1 MPGQQFDYLPLLR
14 TYKGRARLGG
24 GGSTSPQTVANR
36 NVRQAHSATLDA
48 AALAF
53 SANWKAS
60 KSLRQATD
68 STLPEVPAGVPL
80 LLEVDPSLDLDA
92 LRHYFDFEIV
102 AEQED
107 GFVIVASEDI
117 DMATFRDKV
126 RGFAVE
132 IRGSATIAEV
142 HRLHTNDADR
152 LARILS
158 DHLLGI
164 WGQIGDDDPYIVDI
178 GIACTGTMAI
188 PKRPKR
194 GKRTKDAEWAEQ
206 EFKWSEQRAAAYREW
221 EDLQIER
228 ETALGRFVTFYQ
240 GEILHLVDG
249 ADFEAGVLPDSFTAR
264 IRISGKGLKDIVL
277 NYPYVFEVVEP
288 EDIALPQNAGQ
299 AAAQPQLEVAPV
311 TPGADAPAVCVIDS
325 GIQEQHLLLQP
336 AVDQASS
343 HCFLPDRTPTDVGDE
358 VAGGGHGTRVAGAVL
373 YGEEVAKAGTPQ
385 LPYWIQNARV
395 LDANNRL
402 PETVFPAEAMR
413 TIVEHYHF
421 GPRATRIFNHSI
433 NAYGA
438 CRLRYMSSWAAE
450 IDALAD
456 AHDVLVIQSGGNLV
470 PTGPL
475 PYPGVQDHLAAGR
488 AYPEYFSERAVRVA
502 NPGQSLQALTVGSV
516 AYDAFE
522 QGAWRSFAT
531 GPAWPSAFSRSGPG
545 IWDVI
550 KPEVVE
556 YGGDF
561 IRTANQ
567 PPDVQGGGGIPAACP
582 ELVRSTLATPGPAVD
597 RDATGTSFAAP
608 KVARIAA
615 ELQRV
620 LPDATTLLY
629 RALIVQ
635 SAQWPEWAEGVL
647 TQIRTPPP
655 GQTRPQRQQLLGQ
668 ASNIIR
674 SIGFGIPELTRATTN
689 TDHRTTYITQAE
701 TPIHAYECHIYQVP
715 IPEELRRPGDDFD
728 IRIDVT
734 LSYVAQPRRTRR
746 NLRRYLSTWVDW
758 ISSNLGEGL
767 NSFHDRAIR
776 GEDGE
781 AGEEAAA
788 AAAPLP
794 GAPLPWTLH
803 VSDTAGAIRGTRRN
817 SGTVQK
823 DWALVKSNALPGHF
837 CIAVRGHEGWSN
849 DPDTTARYALAVTF
863 EIVGQEISIHDP
875 LRTAVLELQSQI
887 ETEVEVEARA
897 EIEVEGEA

>member
-48 AALAF
+48 AAQAF
-53 SANWKAS
+53 SADW
-60 KSLRQATD
+60 RQRKVQRHSTD
-68 STLPEVPAGVPL
+68 PTLPEVPAGVPL
-80 LLEVDPSLDLDA
+80 LLEVDPSMDLDA
-92 LRHYFDFEIV
+92 LRHYFAFEIV

-107 GFVIVASEDI
+107 GFVIVASEDL
-117 DMATFRDKV
+117 DMVTFREKV
-126 RGFAVE
+126 RGFAV
-132 IRGSATIAEV
+132 RVQGSATIAEV

-158 DHLLGI
+158 DHLLAI
-164 WGQIGDDDPYIVDI
+164 WGQLGDAAPYIVDI
-178 GIACTGTMAI
+178 GIACTGTLNI

-194 GKRTKDAEWAEQ
+194 GKHTKDAEWAEK
-206 EFKWSEQRAAAYREW
+206 EFTWSEKRAAAYSEW
-221 EDLQIER
+221 GDLQIER
-228 ETALGRFVTFYQ
+228 ENALGRLVSFYQ
-240 GEILHLVDG
+240 GELLHLRDG

-264 IRISGKGLKDIVL
+264 VRISGKGLKDIVL

-288 EDIALPQNAGQ
+288 EDIALPQNADQ
-299 AAAQPQLEVAPV
+299 AAAQPHLTVAPV
-311 TPGADAPAVCVIDS
+311 APSADAPAVCVIDS

-336 AVDQASS
+336 AIDQAASR
-343 HCFLPDRTPTDVGDE
+343 CFLPDKTPTDVGDE

-373 YGEEVAKAGTPQ
+373 YGEEVAKTGTPQ
-385 LPYWIQNARV
+385 LPFWIQNARV
-395 LDANNRL
+395 LDASNRL

-413 TIVEHYHF
+413 TIVEHFHF

-456 AHDVLVIQSGGNLV
+456 VHDVLVIQSAGNIL
-470 PTGPL
+470 PTGPQ

-488 AYPEYFSERAVRVA
+488 TYPDYLCERAARVA

-522 QGAWRSFAT
+522 QGDWRSFAIA
-531 GPAWPSAFSRSGPG
+531 PDWPSAFSRSGPG

-561 IRTANQ
+561 IRSNNQ
-567 PPDVQGGGGIPAACP
+567 PPDVQGGGIPAACP

-608 KVARIAA
+608 KVARIAS

-620 LPDATTLLY
+620 LPNATTLLY

-647 TQIRTPPP
+647 TQIRTPLP
-655 GQTRPQRQQLLGQ
+655 GQPKPERQRLLGQ
-668 ASNIIR
+668 ASNIMR
-674 SIGFGIPELTRATTN
+674 TIGFGIPDLTRATAN
-689 TDHRTTYITQAE
+689 TDHRTTYITNAE
-701 TPIHAYECHIYQVP
+701 TSIHAYECHIYQVP
-715 IPEELRRPGDDFD
+715 VPQDLRRPADEFD

-767 NSFHDRAIR
+767 NTFRDRAIK
-776 GEDGE
+776 GEDVEGE
-781 AGEEAAA
+781 A
-788 AAAPLP
+788 LP
-794 GAPLPWTLH
+794 GSTLPWTLQ
-803 VSDTAGAIRGTRRN
+803 VSETTGSIRGTRRN

-823 DWALVKSNALPGHF
+823 DWAIVKSNALPDHF

-875 LRTAVLELQSQI
+875 LRTAVLELQNQI
-887 ETEVEVEARA
+887 ETELEVEAEA
-897 EIEVEGEA
+897 EIELEG

>member
-1 MPGQQFDYLPLLR
+1 
-14 TYKGRARLGG
+14 LG
-24 GGSTSPQTVANR
+24 
-36 NVRQAHSATLDA
+36 L
-48 AALAF
+48 
-53 SANWKAS
+53 
-60 KSLRQATD
+60 
-68 STLPEVPAGVPL
+68 
-80 LLEVDPSLDLDA
+80 
-92 LRHYFDFEIV
+92 
-102 AEQED
+102 
-107 GFVIVASEDI
+107 
-117 DMATFRDKV
+117 
-126 RGFAVE
+126 
-132 IRGSATIAEV
+132 
-142 HRLHTNDADR
+142 
-152 LARILS
+152 
-158 DHLLGI
+158 

-178 GIACTGTMAI
+178 GIACAGTLTI

-206 EFKWSEQRAAAYREW
+206 EFIWSEQRAAAYSEW

-228 ETALGRFVTFYQ
+228 ETAMARFITFYQ
-240 GEILHLVDG
+240 GEMLHLVDG
-249 ADFEAGVLPDSFTAR
+249 ADFDAGVLPDSFTAR

-299 AAAQPQLEVAPV
+299 AAAQPQLAVAPIA
-311 TPGADAPAVCVIDS
+311 PRADAPAVCVIDS
-325 GIQEQHLLLQP
+325 GIHEQHVLLQP
-336 AVDQASS
+336 AVDQATSR
-343 HCFLPDRTPTDVGDE
+343 CFLPNTTPTDVGDA

-402 PETVFPAEAMR
+402 PETVFPAEAIR

-421 GPRATRIFNHSI
+421 GPRTTRIFNHSI
-433 NAYGA
+433 NAYGG

-456 AHDVLVIQSGGNLV
+456 AHDVLVIQTAGNILR
-470 PTGPL
+470 TGPM
-475 PYPGVQDHLAAGR
+475 PYPGVRDHLAAGR
-488 AYPEYFSERAVRVA
+488 AYPDYLTEAAARVA

-516 AYDAFE
+516 AYDTFAHGGW
-522 QGAWRSFAT
+522 QSFAAA
-531 GPAWPSAFSRSGPG
+531 PDWPSAFSRSGPG

-556 YGGDF
+556 YGGDY

-615 ELQRV
+615 ALQSV

-635 SAQWPEWAEGVL
+635 SAQWPQWAEAVL
-647 TQIRTPPP
+647 AQIRVPPA
-655 GQTRPQRQQLLGQ
+655 GQTKPQRQKLLGQ
-668 ASNIIR
+668 AFNIMR
-674 SIGFGIPELTRATTN
+674 SIGFGIPDLERATTN
-689 TDHRTTYITQAE
+689 TDHRTTYISQSE

-734 LSYVAQPRRTRR
+734 MSYVAQPRRTRR

-776 GEDGE
+776 GDED
-781 AGEEAAA
+781 EEARD
-788 AAAPLP
+788 APNP
-794 GAPLPWTLH
+794 GSSLPWTLH
-803 VSDTAGAIRGTRRN
+803 VSDTAGAVRGTRRN

-823 DWALVKSNALPGHF
+823 DWAIVKSNSLPEHF

-849 DPDTTARYALAVTF
+849 DPDTSARYALAVTF

-875 LRTAVLELQSQI
+875 LRTAVLELQTQI
-887 ETEVEVEARA
+887 ETELEVDAEAEVEVQ
-897 EIEVEGEA
+897 GEA

>member
-14 TYKGRARLGG
+14 TYKGRARLRGG
-24 GGSTSPQTVANR
+24 GAPSPQTIANR
-36 NVRQAHSATLDA
+36 NTRQAHSATLDA
-48 AALAF
+48 AAQNF
-53 SANWKAS
+53 SADWRQRKAQ
-60 KSLRQATD
+60 RQAAD
-68 STLPEVPAGVPL
+68 PTLPAVPASVPI

-117 DMATFRDKV
+117 DMENFRAKLQ
-126 RGFAVE
+126 GFAVQ
-132 IRGSATIAEV
+132 IRGSATVAEV

-158 DHLLGI
+158 EHLLEI
-164 WGQIGDDDPYIVDI
+164 WGHIHDDAPYIVDI
-178 GIACTGTMAI
+178 GIACTGTLAI
-188 PKRPKR
+188 PERPKR
-194 GKRTKDAEWAEQ
+194 GKRTKDAEWAEK
-206 EFKWSEQRAAAYREW
+206 ECAWSEKRAAAYSEW
-221 EDLQIER
+221 EDLQIKR
-228 ETALGRFVTFYQ
+228 ETALELFVTFYE

-249 ADFEAGVLPDSFTAR
+249 ADFDAGVLPDSFTAR
-264 IRISGKGLKDIVL
+264 LRIAGKGLKDIVL

-288 EDIALPQNAGQ
+288 EDIALPQNADL
-299 AAAQPQLEVAPV
+299 AAAQPRLAVAPV
-311 TPGADAPAVCVIDS
+311 APNADAPAVCVIDS

-336 AVDQASS
+336 AVDQATS
-343 HCFLPDRTPTDVGDE
+343 HCFLPDMTHTDVGDA

-402 PETVFPAEAMR
+402 PETVFPAEAIR
-413 TIVEHYHF
+413 RIVEHYHF
-421 GPRATRIFNHSI
+421 GPRTTRIFNHSI

-438 CRLRYMSSWAAE
+438 CRMRYMSSWAAE

-456 AHDVLVIQSGGNLV
+456 AHDVLVIQSAGNIL
-470 PTGPL
+470 PTGPV
-475 PYPGVQDHLAAGR
+475 PFPGVQDHLAAGR
-488 AYPEYFSERAVRVA
+488 TYPEYLVERAARVA

-522 QGAWRSFAT
+522 QGAWRSLAAA
-531 GPAWPSAFSRSGPG
+531 PDWPSAFSRSGPG

-550 KPEVVE
+550 KPEVVQ

-620 LPDATTLLY
+620 LPDETTLLY

-647 TQIRTPPP
+647 TQIRIPPA
-655 GQTRPQRQQLLGQ
+655 GQTKAQRQQLLDQ
-668 ASNIIR
+668 ASNIMR
-674 SIGFGIPELTRATTN
+674 SIGFGIPDLTRTTMN
-689 TDHRTTYITQAE
+689 TDHRTTYTTRGE
-701 TPIHAYECHIYQVP
+701 TPIHALECHIYQVP
-715 IPEELRRPGDDFD
+715 IPAELRGPADEFD
-728 IRIDVT
+728 IRIDAT

-758 ISSNLGEGL
+758 ISSKLGEGL
-767 NSFHDRAIR
+767 NSFHDRAIK
-776 GEDGE
+776 GEETEGE
-781 AGEEAAA
+781 ALRGSV
-788 AAAPLP
+788 
-794 GAPLPWTLH
+794 LPWTLH
-803 VSDTAGAIRGTRRN
+803 ESETWGSVRGTRRN

-823 DWALVKSNALPGHF
+823 DWAIVKSNTLPDHF
-837 CIAVRGHEGWSN
+837 CIAVRGHQGWSN
-849 DPDTTARYALAVTF
+849 DPDTTARYVLAVTF
-863 EIVGQEISIHDP
+863 EIVGQEISIYDP
-875 LRTAVLELQSQI
+875 LRTAVIELQTQI
-887 ETEVEVEARA
+887 EAELEVEAEA
-897 EIEVEGEA
+897 EIEVEEDV